1 MPGAQFFPN
10 ARLNF
15 AGLLRHSG
23 SGDAIA
29 FRGEDK
35 VKRRQCWD
43 ALNAELGRFHRFLE
57 DAGIVAG
64 DRVAGI
70 LPNMPESIVSALGTA
85 AIGAVWSS
93 CSPNQLTAEA
103 EAAQSLGT
111 GHATHQLRTF
121 ELDIRRL
128 QFVHKPMK
136 SGPMKRGL
144 IGCGGMPAVRA
155 RGLM

>member
-1 MPGAQFFPN
+1 MRT
-10 ARLNF
+10 RLS
-15 AGLLRHSG
+15 AGLS
-23 SGDAIA
+23 
-29 FRGEDK
+29 
-35 VKRRQCWD
+35 WD
-43 ALNAELGRFHRFLE
+43 DLNAEVGRFHRFLE

-111 GHATHQLRTF
+111 GHATTSCAHLNWTSADF
-121 ELDIRRL
+121 SLYYTSL
-128 QFVHKPMK
+128 
-136 SGPMKRGL
+136 
-144 IGCGGMPAVRA
+144 
-155 RGLM
+155 